1 MKKTFLKKLVTAS
14 IAAVTALSVFRG
26 VPTFADENSDAT
38 AMSNGETNAQ
48 VSINKVLN
56 IAEGITTPLANFTFT
71 FTPKNGNSNN
81 GVPYETI
88 NASNGQIADK
98 TINYSERDVLQP
110 NQTSIKKETGNIFA
124 NVTYTHA
131 GEYVYTVAE
140 KQNDGWRAIQ
150 RGDDAIDSM
159 TYDNRSYEMHVIVK
173 INQRVVSISHLC
185 TLNKKQQGPQLK

>member
-88 NASNGQIADK
+88 DSSNGQITDK
-98 TINYSERDVLQP
+98 NVSYSGTDVLATG
-110 NQTSIKKETGNIFA
+110 QTNIKKETGDIFREV
-124 NVTYTHA
+124 NYTHA
-131 GEYVYTVAE
+131 GEYVYTVA
-140 KQNDGWRAIQ
+140 
-150 RGDDAIDSM
+150 
-159 TYDNRSYEMHVIVK
+159 
-173 INQRVVSISHLC
+173 
-185 TLNKKQQGPQLK
+185 